1 MWSSDATA
9 RELFVPPA
17 ARAPR
22 RLSYNA
28 PPSVPTRNDTEV
40 YINGTWEQ
48 DACNTHALCGV
59 CLLADGTLDRYC
71 EAYLFYYSFVGEAI
85 VGAYCALR
93 RAAPDR
99 VRGAPSAGAVYEAL
113 VALVLE
119 QDRVGPEAR
128 GRTDRD
134 GAEDEPFPFPAANE
148 KDASGTGKENA
159 GTNERPWAEEWSAPD
174 EDVFRGAEPRVTVDE

>member
-1 MWSSDATA
+1 MDVVNAIRRVARGELRAMWEKASAGA
-9 RELFVPPA
+9 R
-17 ARAPR
+17 
-22 RLSYNA
+22 
-28 PPSVPTRNDTEV
+28 D
-40 YINGTWEQ
+40 
-48 DACNTHALCGV
+48 
-59 CLLADGTLDRYC
+59 
-71 EAYLFYYSFVGEAI
+71 EAI

-134 GAEDEPFPFPAANE
+134 GAEVEPFPFPAANE

>member
-1 MWSSDATA
+1 M
-9 RELFVPPA
+9 
-17 ARAPR
+17 
-22 RLSYNA
+22 
-28 PPSVPTRNDTEV
+28 
-40 YINGTWEQ
+40 
-48 DACNTHALCGV
+48 
-59 CLLADGTLDRYC
+59 
-71 EAYLFYYSFVGEAI
+71 
-85 VGAYCALR
+85 
-93 RAAPDR
+93 
-99 VRGAPSAGAVYEAL
+99 RGAPSAGAVYEAL